1 MAGGKESPRQ
11 KMIGMMYLVL
21 TALLALQIKDSVL
34 EKFVLMENGLEIS
47 NSSFLDYNTTILSDI
62 KADVVNQGDKSGDQA
77 VAAVAQ
83 GVRDYTNGLAAY
95 LDNMKYE
102 IGNTATGGDT
112 AKLRK
117 RSTLKKY
124 EEPSNYLVNQGFAE
138 ELQEKLDAYPEQ
150 VNALISYLGREGMSP
165 EWMES
170 IALKADDIKMYENN
184 KEEKDK
190 DYAHFNFYKAPLASV
205 LAQLTFYKNQVYSKE
220 AVALNKLKALVGTAV
235 SADPSNVPQIGGL
248 AAVAPSQSEEPAA
261 ADDNVANTPTTTPSS
276 SSNGS
281 QNTAILET
289 DKLQGAFAG
298 IDYAQATVLSESN
311 IITAGLDFNAQ
322 AFLTLGNSSL
332 EPTVKINGQEIDVIN
347 GRGVVNFKTSA
358 RANEYDANGLAQKT
372 FEVEITADD
381 GTGSQITRTTTHE
394 YSVARPV
401 IDVRSQSVEVL
412 YLECSND
419 LTINVPALGPA
430 YQPSFQVTG
439 GTYTQG
445 SQKGQLSI
453 DPQQR
458 EVKIDVSSA
467 GLYIG
472 QRQFEARRVP
482 NPSFDVRP
490 DNQAYNAN
498 AGLDQM
504 PTSLQVVLA
513 ADPDFAERFK
523 DDATFL
529 VSKGEVILSRG
540 KTRKRSIPMA
550 SNGPS
555 NRVDLSALRSLMQS
569 GDRIVIS
576 IEEIVRI
583 NYAEKLIPIQYSDS
597 KTLNIN

>member
-62 KADVVNQGDKSGDQA
+62 KTDVVNQGDKSGDQA

-150 VNALISYLGREGMSP
+150 VNALISYLGREGMSS

-205 LAQLTFYKNQVYSKE
+205 LAQLTFYKNQIYSKE

-248 AAVAPSQSEEPAA
+248 AAVAPAQSEEPAA
-261 ADDNVANTPTTTPSS
+261 TNDNVDDTPTSTPSRPS
-276 SSNGS
+276 ATQSD
-281 QNTAILET
+281 AIKAEEFL
-289 DKLQGAFAG
+289 DGAFAG

-311 IITAGLDFNAQ
+311 TITAGLDFNAQ

-332 EPTVKINGQEIDVIN
+332 EPTVKVNGQEIDVVN

-358 RANEYDANGLAQKT
+358 RESEYDANGLAQKT
-372 FEVEITADD
+372 FEVEIVAED
-381 GTGSQITRTTTHE
+381 GTGGEITRTTTHE

-401 IDVRSQSVEVL
+401 IDVRSQSVEIL
-412 YLECSND
+412 YLECSNN

-430 YQPSFQVTG
+430 YQPSFRVTG
-439 GTYTQG
+439 GTFKQG
-445 SQKGQLSI
+445 AQKGQVSI

-467 GLYIG
+467 GNYIG

-504 PTSLQVVLA
+504 PTSLQIVLA
-513 ADPDFAERFK
+513 SDPDFAERFK

-540 KTRKRSIPMA
+540 KSRKRSIPMA
-550 SNGPS
+550 ANGPS
-555 NRVDLSALRSLMQS
+555 NRIDLSAIRNLMES

>member
-34 EKFVLMENGLEIS
+34 EKFVLMESGLEVS
-47 NSSFLDYNTTILSDI
+47 NASFLDYNQTILSDI
-62 KADVVNQGDKSGDQA
+62 KSDVANQGDKAGDQA

-95 LDNMKYE
+95 LDNLKYE
-102 IGNTATGGDT
+102 LGKASTGGDT

-117 RSTLKKY
+117 RATLKKY
-124 EEPSNYLVNQGFAE
+124 EEPSNYLVNQGFAD
-138 ELQEKLDAYPEQ
+138 ELKEKLDAYPEQ
-150 VNALISYLGREGMSP
+150 VNALINYLEKGGMTT

-184 KEEKDK
+184 QEEKKK

-205 LAQLTFYKNQVYSKE
+205 LAQLTFYKNQIYSKE
-220 AVALNKLKALVGTAV
+220 AVALNKLKSLVGTAV
-235 SADPSNVPQIGGL
+235 SVDPSGVPQIGGL
-248 AAVAPSQSEEPAA
+248 ASVAPTQSEEPAA
-261 ADDNVANTPTTTPSS
+261 ADDNVASTPQTTPSA
-276 SSNGS
+276 SNNGTA
-281 QNTAILET
+281 NTAILES

-311 IITAGLDFNAQ
+311 TITAGLDFNAQ

-332 EPTVKINGQEIDVIN
+332 QPTVKVNGEEIDVVN
-347 GRGVVNFKTSA
+347 GRGMVNFKASA
-358 RANEYDANGLAQKT
+358 RESEYDANGLAEKSI
-372 FEVEITADD
+372 EVEITADD
-381 GTGSQITRTTTHE
+381 GTGSQITRTTTHT

-401 IDVRSQSVEVL
+401 IDVRSQSVDIL
-412 YLECSND
+412 YLDCSND

-430 YQPSFQVTG
+430 YQPSFRVTG

-445 SQKGQLSI
+445 SQKGQVSI

-472 QRQFEARRVP
+472 QRQYEARRVP
-482 NPSFDVRP
+482 NPTFDVRP

-498 AGLDQM
+498 AGLDKM
-504 PTSLQVVLA
+504 PTSLQIVLA
-513 ADPDFAERFK
+513 ADPNFAERFP

-540 KTRKRSIPMA
+540 KTRKRSIPIA
-550 SNGPS
+550 ANGPS
-555 NRVDLSALRSLMQS
+555 NRIDLSAIRNLMAS
-569 GDRIVIS
+569 GDRIVVS

-583 NYAEKLIPIQYSDS
+583 NYSDKLIPIQYSGN
-597 KTLNIN
+597 KTMNIN

>member
-1 MAGGKESPRQ
+1 MAGGKETPRQ

-34 EKFVLMENGLEIS
+34 EKFVLMESGLEVS
-47 NSSFLDYNTTILSDI
+47 NASFLDYNQTILSDI
-62 KADVVNQGDKSGDQA
+62 KSDVVNQGDKAGDQA

-95 LDNMKYE
+95 LDNLKYE
-102 IGNTATGGDT
+102 LGKASTGGDT

-124 EEPSNYLVNQGFAE
+124 EEPSNYLVNQGFAD
-138 ELQEKLDAYPEQ
+138 ELKEKLDAYPEQ
-150 VNALISYLGREGMSP
+150 VNALINYLEKGGMNT

-184 KEEKDK
+184 QEEKKK

-205 LAQLTFYKNQVYSKE
+205 LAQLTFYKNQIYSKE
-220 AVALNKLKALVGTAV
+220 AVALNKLKSLVGTAV
-235 SADPSNVPQIGGL
+235 SVDPNGVPQIGGL
-248 AAVAPSQSEEPAA
+248 ASVAPTQSEEPAA
-261 ADDNVANTPTTTPSS
+261 TDDNVTNTPQTTPNRPSA
-276 SSNGS
+276 
-281 QNTAILET
+281 TADGAIDPEDFLT
-289 DKLQGAFAG
+289 GAFAG

-311 IITAGLDFNAQ
+311 IITAGLEFNAQ

-332 EPTVKINGQEIDVIN
+332 QPTVKINGQEIDVVN
-347 GRGVVNFKTSA
+347 GRGIVNFKASA
-358 RANEYDANGLAQKT
+358 GESEYDANGLAEKS

-381 GTGSQITRTTTHE
+381 GTGSQITRTTTHP

-401 IDVRSQSVEVL
+401 IDVRSQSVDVL
-412 YLECSND
+412 YLDCANA

-430 YQPSFQVTG
+430 YQPSFTVTG

-445 SQKGQLSI
+445 SQKGQVSI

-472 QRQFEARRVP
+472 QRQYEARRVP
-482 NPSFDVRP
+482 NPTFDVRP

-498 AGLDQM
+498 AGLDRM
-504 PTSLQVVLA
+504 PTSLQIVLA
-513 ADPDFAERFK
+513 ADPNFAERFPE
-523 DDATFL
+523 DATFL

-540 KTRKRSIPMA
+540 KTRKRSIPIA
-550 SNGPS
+550 TNGPT
-555 NRVDLSALRSLMQS
+555 NRIDLSAIRSLMAS
-569 GDRIVIS
+569 GDRIVVS

-583 NYAEKLIPIQYSDS
+583 NYAEKLIPIQFSGN
-597 KTLNIN
+597 KTMNIN